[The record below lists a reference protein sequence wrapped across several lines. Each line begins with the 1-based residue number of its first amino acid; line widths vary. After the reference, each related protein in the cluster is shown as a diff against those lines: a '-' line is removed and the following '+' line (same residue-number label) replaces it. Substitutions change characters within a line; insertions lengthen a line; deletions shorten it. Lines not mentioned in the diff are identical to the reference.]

1 MGVQGLS
8 TFVKGKPS
16 LAETVVFEQ
25 GSSRVK
31 EVLVVDGY
39 SFFYTLQTQ
48 CGIPWVYGGEY
59 GALKSAVGRVCRAWL
74 SVGLTPHFVF
84 DGPASE
90 IKFPVVRKRIQQ
102 TRIHGANLFFR
113 TSSVS
118 RSSSSFLSAHRISV
132 PFAKDACLSAIKD
145 LYSEGVRYFIC
156 DGEGDP
162 DCVALAAIHNGY
174 VLAQDS
180 DYYILNAHHKGYIP
194 FDEAVWIATPDDSE
208 SILDDDGF
216 QGARLKKPK
225 ATRQLSGPCLNPPQ
239 NFDVF
244 SVSVYHPAKLA
255 ETLRIS
261 HGLLPL
267 MSSLLGNDFT
277 PDFTSTF
284 FPRSMSVPDR
294 VHRVA
299 SVIHDIFNP
308 TKKPHRRK
316 APWLQSEGGDNVSAL
331 INAAISNLS
340 LRNLS
345 EKEVLNISD
354 IIRDAIFQYLVP
366 VDLPGVGP
374 FENLIVSPANDS
386 QLRVQ
391 KLFTKAYRAGDLHN
405 DILGCYTSATTWPL
419 PFLEDP
425 DVQSPANFIGGSIRK
440 WMYAALASG
449 LDGIGDEEEPAHVE
463 SQIVTGEDEDELIDV
478 VEEISDEENIDEG
491 FEGLSQHAD
500 ERSREDSQDPLL
512 ALRDKLQILQI
523 HAPLHER
530 PDGLAAVN
538 RSEIAESFT
547 SSNVPR
553 RTGPRHVTEYIRHG
567 LRLVAVPVRI
577 APLHELVSSAL
588 ATDDVLRSLPIENRH
603 DDDTHPIQLQ
613 SVSSRLEILLMA
625 LSSNTSRMR
634 ALPSQWILLA
644 SALRHTII
652 TVSLSMSHSTPSRP
666 RWTVSEGRAFLL
678 ACSPAQANGTQGV
691 EVAPPA
697 ELSARSIVLT
707 SQILA
712 ALEAANLLARA
723 LLLGDTHPTEDGTGD
738 SIDLSS
744 ILQFSGS
751 QFHAFLARQPS
762 SVGYHDAHS
771 SASLGQEISCV
782 LEAVMEGLLEHGHV
796 VGDTRG
802 DAKTRGEARKGKRH
816 SITAESSKG
825 KGVGKQSLHGT
836 KRGMF
841 DLLANLN
848 DF

>member
-39 SFFYTLQTQ
+39 SLNAESLGFM
-48 CGIPWVYGGEY
+48 EESMARSK
-59 GALKSAVGRVCRAWL
+59 ALL
-74 SVGLTPHFVF
+74 
-84 DGPASE
+84 DG
-90 IKFPVVRKRIQQ
+90 
-102 TRIHGANLFFR
+102 
-113 TSSVS
+113 
-118 RSSSSFLSAHRISV
+118 FLSAHRISV
-132 PFAKDACLSAIKD
+132 PFAKDACLSAIKN

-208 SILDDDGF
+208 SIVDDDGF

-244 SVSVYHPAKLA
+244 SVSVYHPARLA

-386 QLRVQ
+386 QLQVQ

-463 SQIVTGEDEDELIDV
+463 SQVVTGEDEDELIDV
-478 VEEISDEENIDEG
+478 VEEVSDEENIDEG

-512 ALRDKLQILQI
+512 ALRDKLQTLQI
-523 HAPLHER
+523 HAPLHE
-530 PDGLAAVN
+530 PLDGLAAVD

-553 RTGPRHVTEYIRHG
+553 RTGPRYVTEYIRHG
-567 LRLVAVPVRI
+567 LHLVAVPVRI

-588 ATDDVLRSLPIENRH
+588 AIDDVLQGLPIENRH

-723 LLLGDTHPTEDGTGD
+723 LLLGDTHPKDGTGD

-751 QFHAFLARQPS
+751 RFHAFLARQPS
-762 SVGYHDAHS
+762 SVGYHDAHTP
-771 SASLGQEISCV
+771 ASLGQEISYV
-782 LEAVMEGLLEHGHV
+782 LEAVIEGLLDRGHV

-825 KGVGKQSLHGT
+825 KGVGKQSSHGT